1 MGGSAVRSVGAVI
14 AGFVATVVLS
24 VACDAIVRMLAP
36 GAFGADGRTPGPA
49 MMVAG
54 IAYTLLSAT
63 AGGFVAG
70 LIAGRREIMHALVL
84 GTLGAVATLL
94 IVVAAPAAQ
103 RTVGMFVS
111 AMLVI
116 PATVLGGWL
125 RVRGRPGTG
134 EAIVQPDD
142 QT

>member
-1 MGGSAVRSVGAVI
+1 MGRSVLGII

-36 GAFGADGRTPGPA
+36 GAFGPDGHTPGPVMLA
-49 MMVAG
+49 AG
-54 IAYTLLSAT
+54 VAYTLLSAT

-70 LIAGRREIMHALVL
+70 LIARRREVMHALVL
-84 GTLGAVATLL
+84 GTLGALATLL
-94 IVVAAPAAQ
+94 IIVAAPATQ
-103 RTVGMFVS
+103 RTAGMFVS

-125 RVRGRPGTG
+125 RARGRVARRAT
-134 EAIVQPDD
+134 A
-142 QT
+142 

>member
-1 MGGSAVRSVGAVI
+1 MGGSAVRSVAAVI

-36 GAFGADGRTPGPA
+36 GAFGPDGRTPGPV
-49 MMVAG
+49 VAAG
-54 IAYTLLSAT
+54 VAYTLLSAI
-63 AGGFVAG
+63 AGGFVAA
-70 LIAGRREIMHALVL
+70 LIARRREVMHALVL

-94 IVVAAPAAQ
+94 IIVAAPATQ

-125 RVRGRPGTG
+125 RARGRSGTG
-134 EAIVQPDD
+134 VPVAQPDD
-142 QT
+142 RG